1 LILGRR
7 RRWTLVL
14 VALALVWT
22 VAASLHQA
30 LWSWRYWRVDPWS
43 ERSPVQWKAT
53 SQHVA
58 SLGAQLRRALAAIEE
73 PIPEGAVLAVSP
85 DPSLGEQGFYL
96 YLWTAYL
103 LPEWEVRRVSRPEEG
118 FASDYWLVF
127 GGATSDPRLE
137 RLERLRV
144 AKSEPL
150 PPVTLFRVSR
160 PAPVRPAPVRPDDPR

>member
-1 LILGRR
+1 MIPGRR
-7 RRWTLVL
+7 RRWTLAL
-14 VALALVWT
+14 VAVLLAWT

-43 ERSPVQWKAT
+43 ERSPVQWLAT

-58 SLGAQLRRALAAIEE
+58 SLGAQVRRALAAVEG

-85 DPSLGEQGFYL
+85 DPSLEEQGFYL
-96 YLWTAYL
+96 YLWVAYL

-127 GGATSDPRLE
+127 GSGFEAMESAFGGTPSDPRLE
-137 RLERLRV
+137 RLTAAR
-144 AKSEPL
+144 STPL
-150 PPVTLFRVSR
+150 PPVTLFRVSEAAR
-160 PAPVRPAPVRPDDPR
+160 